1 MGGFFVFGDV
11 SVHAGGEEFGIV
23 GLELDEISDR
33 VASGYLLGLGRWK
46 SEMSTV
52 PHDEH
57 AFAVLRNTVL
67 HRMQELV
74 FDDVIHRFQLGDDD
88 FQIGFVPV
96 HQSPNIFKH
105 PDVGLHF

>member
-23 GLELDEISDR
+23 GLDLDEISDR

-67 HRMQELV
+67 LAINNTMPNFIPTGLKV
-74 FDDVIHRFQLGDDD
+74 FYKL
-88 FQIGFVPV
+88 
-96 HQSPNIFKH
+96 SEN
-105 PDVGLHF
+105 LMLL